1 MLENT
6 FPQVLQWHRHRAGFT
21 NAELADRARVPE
33 SLIAGLQSGKRRVGE
48 QNALQIGQALGL
60 QGVDLEQF
68 IFAAINTSTRK
79 LLRQAMDYP
88 SQLINFTA
96 RKLLNAGVSPHLV
109 ANCDYSDDLGTIT
122 MKLVDGRVAKLET
135 NLVLT

>member
-1 MLENT
+1 MIESI
-6 FPQVLQWHRHRAGFT
+6 FPQILQWHRHRAGFT

-60 QGVDLEQF
+60 HGVELEHF
-68 IFAAINTSTRK
+68 IYDAINTSTRK
-79 LLRQAMDYP
+79 LLKEAIEYP
-88 SQLINFTA
+88 SQLLNFTA
-96 RKLLNAGVSPHLV
+96 RKLLKAGVNPQLV
-109 ANCDYSDDLGTIT
+109 ANCDYSDDLGVIT
-122 MKLVDGRVAKLET
+122 MKLADGRVATLET